1 MSWTMMIGVVVV
13 VVGFMRWLLKTAPRN
28 PSPRRWNEKK
38 CSARENELEL
48 KSKPLK
54 TGLKYAVV
62 GVGQV
67 GRRILEALCF
77 RGERDTI
84 AFDAFD
90 NDWLRSSDLDFT
102 FVKGELFFFCLKF
115 TSLTQYFK
123 QKQVIFEILKL

>member
-1 MSWTMMIGVVVV
+1 MMIGVVVV

-102 FVKGELFFFCLKF
+102 FVKGELFFFASN
-115 TSLTQYFK
+115 SLHSHNISNK
-123 QKQVIFEILKL
+123 NR